1 MTDPAHIKIKAF
13 LKKGRYL
20 AAYNL
25 AVISLELEP
34 DNINIKQQYGLA
46 LVKLGLLDRAKSWL
60 WDLYQNYS
68 DDPETAGILGSV
80 LKSIYKKDKIQENAV
95 LSRDIY
101 LENYKKNNS
110 FYTGINAASMSEV
123 IDDHKMAS
131 SIAREITV
139 EINPESQD
147 FWELVTLGEA
157 YLLLGNKVSAI
168 NVYKKARNTIERDH
182 GMFNSVYGQ
191 LILLYDH
198 IDVPVELIKLFQ
210 PPSVVVFTGHMI
222 DHPDRSKPRFP
233 ESISNHI
240 AEEISKTLDQLDAG
254 IGYSSL
260 ACGADILFVEE
271 MIKRNAEVNLF
282 LPYNMSDFIESS
294 INFAGPKWLSR
305 FKKILEDHSVNY
317 ITEEGYYGNDD
328 LHALLGSVIFGK
340 SILRAESF
348 GTEPALLTVLKS
360 SGNGQEVQVGGTEYL
375 VSKWP
380 FKDNVH
386 SIDPAH
392 FIKEYRVPVIKRTV
406 TPTKTAGDVQNR
418 KIRHIL
424 FADVVGYSKLSE
436 DKTPLFVENLLQD
449 ISRNTGALSHQPEIL
464 NTWGDSIFAVYS
476 NIEEMMEFAIALQ
489 KTLIDSSWNTMLDDN
504 SQVSMRIA
512 LHTGPVF
519 LLDDPLTQRKNAFG
533 NHINRAA
540 RMEPVTMP
548 GNIYASDQFA
558 SVLKIECYKMYDF
571 EYVGIIDLPKE
582 FGKQEMYQINIPSRS
597 KT

>member
-1 MTDPAHIKIKAF
+1 LTDSAHIKIKAF

-25 AVISLELEP
+25 AGRSLQLEP
-34 DNINIKQQYGLA
+34 ENVNIKQQYGLA
-46 LVKLGLLDRAKSWL
+46 LAKLGLLERAKSWL
-60 WDLYQNYS
+60 LDLYQNYS

-80 LKSIYKKDKIQENAV
+80 LKSIYKKGKNQDDAIH
-95 LSRDIY
+95 SRNIY
-101 LENYKKNNS
+101 LENYKKNRS
-110 FYTGINAASMSEV
+110 FYTGINAASMSVV
-123 IDDHKMAS
+123 IDDQKIAS
-131 SIAREITV
+131 NIAREITG
-139 EINPESQD
+139 EINSESQD
-147 FWELVTLGEA
+147 FWEQVTLGEA
-157 YLLLGNKVSAI
+157 YLLLGNKASAI
-168 NVYKKARNTIERDH
+168 NAYKKARNTIERDH

-191 LILLYDH
+191 LILLSDH
-198 IDVPVELIKLFQ
+198 IEVPVELKKLFK

-222 DHPDRSKPRFP
+222 DHPDRPEPRFP
-233 ESISNHI
+233 DNISAQI
-240 AEEISKTLDQLDAG
+240 GEEISNTLDKLDAG

-282 LPYNMSDFIESS
+282 LPYNMSDFMESS
-294 INFAGPKWLSR
+294 INFAGPEWLNR
-305 FKKILEDHSVNY
+305 FNRILYDHSVNY
-317 ITEEGYYGNDD
+317 ITEEGYFGNDD

-348 GTEPALLTVLKS
+348 GAEPALLTVLKS
-360 SGNGQEVQVGGTEYL
+360 AGNDKKVLMGGTEYL
-375 VSKWP
+375 VDKWP
-380 FKDNVH
+380 FKNNIH
-386 SIDPAH
+386 SIDPGHYVRQVQEAVAER
-392 FIKEYRVPVIKRTV
+392 KVKY
-406 TPTKTAGDVQNR
+406 TKSSGEVQNR

-449 ISRNTGALSHQPEIL
+449 ISKNVRALSHQPEIL

-489 KTLIDSSWNTMLDDN
+489 KTLIDSSWGNMVDDN
-504 SQVSMRIA
+504 SQISMRIA

-582 FGKQEMYQINIPSRS
+582 FGKQEMYRVNIPA
-597 KT
+597 

>member
-25 AVISLELEP
+25 AGISLQLEP
-34 DNINIKQQYGLA
+34 ENINLKQQYGLA
-46 LVKLGLLDRAKSWL
+46 LAKLGLLDRAKSWL
-60 WDLYQNYS
+60 WDLYKNYS

-80 LKSIYKKDKIQENAV
+80 LKSIYKKDKNRDDAI
-95 LSRDIY
+95 LSRNIY
-101 LENYKKNNS
+101 LENYKENKS
-110 FYTGINAASMSEV
+110 FYTGINAASMSVV
-123 IDDHKMAS
+123 IGDQKMAS
-131 SIAREITV
+131 HIAREITG
-139 EINPESQD
+139 EINSGSGD

-157 YLLLGNKVSAI
+157 YLLLGDKESAI
-168 NVYKKARNTIERDH
+168 YAYKKARNTIERDH
-182 GMFNSVYGQ
+182 GMFNSVFGQ
-191 LILLYDH
+191 LVLLSDH
-198 IDVPVELIKLFQ
+198 IEVPVELKELFK

-222 DHPDRSKPRFP
+222 DHPDRPEPRFP
-233 ESISNHI
+233 ESISTQI
-240 AEEISKTLDQLDAG
+240 AEEISKVLDKLDAG

-282 LPYNMSDFIESS
+282 LPYNMSDFVESS
-294 INFAGPKWLSR
+294 INFAGPKWLYR

-317 ITEEGYYGNDD
+317 ITEEGYFGNDD

-340 SILRAESF
+340 SILRAEYF
-348 GTEPALLTVLKS
+348 GIEPALLTVLKS
-360 SGNGQEVQVGGTEYL
+360 SGNSKAAPLGGTEYL
-375 VSKWP
+375 VNKWP
-380 FKDNVH
+380 FKNNIH
-386 SIDPAH
+386 SIDPAQ
-392 FIKEYRVPVIKRTV
+392 FIKRDQMPAIKRKIT
-406 TPTKTAGDVQNR
+406 TGKSLTEVQNR
-418 KIRHIL
+418 QIRHIL

-449 ISRNTGALSHQPEIL
+449 ISRKVRALSHKPEIL

-476 NIEEMMEFAIALQ
+476 NIREMMEFAIALQ
-489 KTLIDSSWNTMLDDN
+489 KTLINSSWDDMVEDN
-504 SQVSMRIA
+504 SRVSMRIA

-582 FGKQEMYQINIPSRS
+582 FGKQEMYQINMPSR
-597 KT
+597 

>member
-1 MTDPAHIKIKAF
+1 MTDSAHNKIKAF

-25 AVISLELEP
+25 AGKTLQLDPENV
-34 DNINIKQQYGLA
+34 NIKQQYGLA
-46 LVKLGLLDRAKSWL
+46 LAKLGLLERAKSWL

-80 LKSIYKKDKIQENAV
+80 LKSIYKKDKNRDDAV
-95 LSRDIY
+95 HSRNIY
-101 LENYKKNNS
+101 LENYKHNKS
-110 FYTGINAASMSEV
+110 FYTGINAASMSVV
-123 IDDHKMAS
+123 IGDQKMAAL
-131 SIAREITV
+131 IAREITG
-139 EINPESQD
+139 EIESESQD

-157 YLLLGNKVSAI
+157 FLLLGNQESAI
-168 NVYKKARNTIERDH
+168 NAYKKARNTIEKDH

-191 LILLYDH
+191 LILLSDH
-198 IDVPVELIKLFQ
+198 IEVPIELVKLFK
-210 PPSVVVFTGHMI
+210 PPSVIVFTGHMI
-222 DHPDRSKPRFP
+222 DHPDRSEPRFP
-233 ESISNHI
+233 ESISAQI
-240 AEEISKTLDQLDAG
+240 AEEIAKALDKLDAG

-271 MIKRNAEVNLF
+271 MIRRNAEVNLF
-282 LPYNMSDFIESS
+282 LPYNMSDFVKSS
-294 INFAGPKWLSR
+294 INFAGPEWL
-305 FKKILEDHSVNY
+305 KKFNRILENHSVNY
-317 ITEEGYYGNDD
+317 ITEEGYFGNDD

-348 GTEPALLTVLKS
+348 GIEPALLTVLKAS
-360 SGNGQEVQVGGTEYL
+360 ENKGGILMGGTEYL
-375 VSKWP
+375 VEKWP
-380 FKDNVH
+380 FKNNVH
-386 SIDPAH
+386 SIDPAQ
-392 FIKEYRVPVIKRTV
+392 FVNQSQKPFTKRKVKHTES
-406 TPTKTAGDVQNR
+406 PGKVQNR

-424 FADVVGYSKLSE
+424 FADVVGYSKFSE

-449 ISRNTGALSHQPEIL
+449 ISKNIRDLSHQPEIL

-476 NIEEMMEFAIALQ
+476 NIEEMMEFATALQ
-489 KTLIDSSWNTMLDDN
+489 KTLIDSSWDNMVDDN

-519 LLDDPLTQRKNAFG
+519 LLDDPLTRRKNAFG

-558 SVLKIECYKMYDF
+558 SVLKIECYKIYDF
-571 EYVGIIDLPKE
+571 EYVGIVDLPKE
-582 FGKQEMYQINIPSRS
+582 FGKQEMYRINVPSG
-597 KT
+597 

>member
-1 MTDPAHIKIKAF
+1 LTDSAHIKIKAF

-25 AVISLELEP
+25 AGKSLHLEP
-34 DNINIKQQYGLA
+34 DNIDIKQQYGLA
-46 LVKLGLLDRAKSWL
+46 LAKLGLLDRAKSWL

-80 LKSIYKKDKIQENAV
+80 LKSIYKKDKNRDDAI
-95 LSRDIY
+95 LSRNIY
-101 LENYKKNNS
+101 LENYKKNKS
-110 FYTGINAASMSEV
+110 FYTGINAASMSVV
-123 IDDHKMAS
+123 IDDQEMAS
-131 SIAREITV
+131 TIAREITA
-139 EINPESQD
+139 EINSGSQD

-157 YLLLGNKVSAI
+157 YLLLGNSASAI
-168 NVYKKARNTIERDH
+168 NAYKKARNTIERDL

-191 LILLYDH
+191 LILLSDH
-198 IDVPVELIKLFQ
+198 IFVPVELIKLFQ
-210 PPSVVVFTGHMI
+210 PPTVVVFTGNMI
-222 DHPDRSKPRFP
+222 DHPDRPEPRFP
-233 ESISNHI
+233 ESISAHI

-282 LPYNMSDFIESS
+282 LPYSLSDFIESS
-294 INFAGPKWLSR
+294 IKFAGSEWLSR
-305 FKKILEDHSVNY
+305 FNRILKDHSVNY
-317 ITEEGYYGNDD
+317 ITEEGYFGNDD

-348 GTEPALLTVLKS
+348 GIQPALLTVLKS
-360 SGNGQEVQVGGTEYL
+360 SGNSQKVPLGGTEYL
-375 VSKWP
+375 VNKWP
-380 FKDNVH
+380 FKKNIF
-386 SIDPAH
+386 SIDPER
-392 FIKEYRVPVIKRTV
+392 FIKQDQKPVIKRKITTGRPSV
-406 TPTKTAGDVQNR
+406 EVQNR

-449 ISRNTGALSHQPEIL
+449 ISFNVRALLHQPEIL

-489 KTLIDSSWNTMLDDN
+489 KTVIDSAWDTMVDDN
-504 SQVSMRIA
+504 SRVSMRIA

-582 FGKQEMYQINIPSRS
+582 FGKQEMYQINIPA
-597 KT
+597 

>member
-1 MTDPAHIKIKAF
+1 MTDSTHIKIKTF

-25 AVISLELEP
+25 AGKSLQLEP
-34 DNINIKQQYGLA
+34 ENVNLKQQYGLA
-46 LVKLGLLDRAKSWL
+46 LAKLGLLERAKSWL

-80 LKSIYKKDKIQENAV
+80 LKSIYKKDKNRDDAI
-95 LSRDIY
+95 LSRNIY
-101 LENYKKNNS
+101 LENYKKNKS
-110 FYTGINAASMSEV
+110 FYTGINAASMSVV
-123 IDDHKMAS
+123 IGDQKMAS
-131 SIAREITV
+131 LIAREITG
-139 EINPESQD
+139 EIISESQD

-157 YLLLGNKVSAI
+157 YLLLRNKVLAI
-168 NVYKKARNTIERDH
+168 NAYKKARNTIERDH

-191 LILLYDH
+191 LILLSDH

-222 DHPDRSKPRFP
+222 DHPDRSEPRFP
-233 ESISNHI
+233 ESISTHI

-282 LPYNMSDFIESS
+282 LPYKLSDFIETS

-305 FKKILEDHSVNY
+305 FRRILKGHSVNY
-317 ITEEGYYGNDD
+317 ITEEGYFGNDD

-348 GTEPALLTVLKS
+348 GIEPALLTVLKS
-360 SGNGQEVQVGGTEYL
+360 SGNSLEVPLGGTEYL
-375 VSKWP
+375 VNKWP
-380 FKDNVH
+380 FKKNIY
-386 SIDPAH
+386 SIDPEY
-392 FIKEYRVPVIKRTV
+392 FIKQDQKPVVKRKI
-406 TPTKTAGDVQNR
+406 TPNKSLAEVQNR

-436 DKTPLFVENLLQD
+436 DKTPLFVKNLLQD
-449 ISRNTGALSHQPEIL
+449 ISFNVKALSHQPEIL

-489 KTLIDSSWNTMLDDN
+489 KTLIDSSWDTMVDDN
-504 SQVSMRIA
+504 SRVSMRIA

-558 SVLKIECYKMYDF
+558 SVLEIECYKMYDF

-582 FGKQEMYQINIPSRS
+582 FGKQEMYQINFPAR
-597 KT
+597 